1 MRHGHIERSCAKKK
15 VERDIYFCLLKDG
28 LSQLKDIVGKFI
40 DSEEKD
46 SRKHACEK
54 QACSYAYVIKNGVEK
69 KVPVKNEKQKTL
81 LRKVELAFSKND
93 CLELFRDLENLTLK
107 NDKAHNAK
115 TDCYKDFVTYRMK
128 KIELTDQF
136 NRLNLMVKNR
146 LLGGL
151 LFVKVLIMRNEV
163 RKKLLILDV
172 ELGREVFIPTELSQD
187 NLPLSFRYYD
197 FILRFI
203 QTNISNEK
211 RERFNMQK

>member
-1 MRHGHIERSCAKKK
+1 M
-15 VERDIYFCLLKDG
+15 
-28 LSQLKDIVGKFI
+28 
-40 DSEEKD
+40 
-46 SRKHACEK
+46 
-54 QACSYAYVIKNGVEK
+54 
-69 KVPVKNEKQKTL
+69 
-81 LRKVELAFSKND
+81 RKVELAFSKND
-93 CLELFRDLENLTLK
+93 CLELFRDLENLTQK
-107 NDKAHNAK
+107 DDKVSNAK

-172 ELGREVFIPTELSQD
+172 ELGREVFIPAELSQD